1 MSQENVEIVREAFAE
16 FERGNFWVGD
26 IFHPDVRIVWLDA
39 LAGGETES
47 LGVESMAATVR
58 EWLRTWDRMT
68 MTAERI
74 TVVGDEVRCRGSSA
88 TATALSLG
96 RSTSTSSRPPNEPH
110 DVGSAWK
117 INPRCSCPLP
127 RWARSRSGRHDCT
140 ARPLR
145 PMADVARAQAPA
157 RTRLVRGCRSTS
169 VAHRAPARTPPSKS
183 LFGFSPFNVI
193 VLNAW
198 KIDGPWIPPGRLDL
212 AGEYMEARLGGV
224 GAGSAHGDPLAGIS
238 VPTSD
243 ATPEELE
250 LALDIRAMLGAPA
263 PEPDEEPVAHRSR
276 GRAHPL
282 GAVKNQTG
290 AR

>member
-183 LFGFSPFNVI
+183 ALW
-193 VLNAW
+193 VLSVQRHRSQ
-198 KIDGPWIPPGRLDL
+198 RLED
-212 AGEYMEARLGGV
+212 RR
-224 GAGSAHGDPLAGIS
+224 
-238 VPTSD
+238 
-243 ATPEELE
+243 
-250 LALDIRAMLGAPA
+250 ALDPA
-263 PEPDEEPVAHRSR
+263 VETRPR
-276 GRAHPL
+276 GRVHGGTAGWRRGGFGARRSAGWHQRAHKRCDS
-282 GAVKNQTG
+282 GGTG
-290 AR
+290 ARAGHTGDAWRAGA

>member
-1 MSQENVEIVREAFAE
+1 
-16 FERGNFWVGD
+16 
-26 IFHPDVRIVWLDA
+26 
-39 LAGGETES
+39 
-47 LGVESMAATVR
+47 
-58 EWLRTWDRMT
+58 
-68 MTAERI
+68 MTAPRDRYARWQTLPEPRRQR
-74 TVVGDEVRCRGSSA
+74 VLDWCEDVE
-88 TATALSLG
+88 ALQSLIELRLG
-96 RSTSTSSRPPNEPH
+96 LRP
-110 DVGSAWK
+110 
-117 INPRCSCPLP
+117 
-127 RWARSRSGRHDCT
+127 RSR
-140 ARPLR
+140 
-145 PMADVARAQAPA
+145 
-157 RTRLVRGCRSTS
+157 
-169 VAHRAPARTPPSKS
+169 